1 MTYKIPKN
9 KILLEQEQK
18 NMVLSA
24 SDREV
29 VRIQK
34 ALGFVADYADA
45 GEKYNDSPED
55 AYSALYQ
62 IYREFQLN
70 KDEVGA
76 EIPEGTMFPEENRS
90 QEQFREELEKLW
102 RVMELHSLL
111 KEPEQ
116 EKEPEFADTYRKYQ
130 ADSKRYDDMLRE
142 KEAERINEPLQDLN
156 DNRTFMPIDKESPY
170 YEAVS
175 NTVYMELQDSWTELK
190 KRPSAGAAERNMEQL
205 LSAMQLHYLRR
216 SATGSMLP
224 MTQAEYEDIR
234 GLYDRC
240 VTDLNRFPNKE
251 KTKPEYKTLH
261 SLLVRNQKELNSLSP
276 DKALPPL
283 GDVLHGAKDP
293 VIHLQDTENH
303 TVGAQMSHRETVE
316 YIDENGKLRQGFFTP
331 EKKLGNWRK
340 DAAELLD
347 RYIKKYPQ
355 YETYF
360 EKIKNDKSIYDRIE
374 NAAANDENSRRKI
387 EVNQVLDSFQWVS
400 QKDKDWYGDF
410 RRVFNELG
418 KDITKP
424 RGNYLTLKSIGIHDG
439 DRLADRSSAMSDVAE
454 ALGFPDLLVKSRRV
468 TVKKGDKEIPGI
480 MMDEA
485 GPDTLDTD
493 NLLKLPKGHPF
504 FNLAVSE
511 FNNKELLSS
520 LADLQILDYLCANT
534 DRHAS
539 NFFLKMDFSD
549 PDLPKIR
556 GVQGIDNDNSFGAI
570 KEGPVYRLPS
580 TENLKVITGK
590 MAEAVK
596 NMTPE
601 KLEEILQPY
610 NFRKDQIRAA
620 QTRLKTLQGM
630 INEFEK
636 KGEFKISF
644 GGKLMNKKGTIF
656 VAGNDDDWSR
666 LNMDALIPPVRNQR
680 IATNIFYMADT
691 SREELKEYQERQR
704 EREELRKKLK
714 REPEDKVN
722 PVLNDKTLKKPIQ
735 YDAHGF
741 KEVDHKE
748 LEKMEAYRAEECEIL
763 RNARSLFDQHG
774 GQDWEHRTREYKTM
788 SRALNDYIRAY
799 EELGKVLRGEAEEK
813 KAIIDADEKKQPEKQ
828 QKNPEEMLKARYEA
842 LEKARKDLDQSITN
856 YDKKKHILFLKGD
869 SEERLIIA
877 RKLQKTIRKKP
888 ESVKAYE
895 SAVKLQGQQK
905 ETMAGKSDSQLAAY
919 LSEQIGSKMKLAL
932 KNNIKQLR
940 EDDPVHVQG
949 VKALQAHENLWN
961 YSQSVISEGMLSVKN
976 MDVKGTKDK
985 EKVKKQKTSIKLM
998 EYELRKKLTE
1008 KPDKKK
1014 IYEDMAAIR
1023 EYVGTLVKKEK
1034 SKMQAYDEEIRKTQ
1048 EKLKDETVEQA
1059 KITRHEQA
1067 KLEKKKEEAGERLK
1081 QNWELYG
1088 QIDDL
1093 MPPKNKKTAAMR
1105 EQIKDFL
1112 PEEKQ
1117 AIEEKPAK
1125 KEKQEKKAELTPR
1138 QIRDMLNKVYRNEL
1152 SIADQYQPEKKQEI
1166 SKKK

>member
-1 MTYKIPKN
+1 MRYKIPEN
-9 KILLEQEQK
+9 KIVLEQEQK

-34 ALGFVADYADA
+34 ALSFVADYADE
-45 GEKYNDSPED
+45 GERYNDSPED

-70 KDEVGA
+70 KNEAGK
-76 EIPEGTMFPEENRS
+76 EIPEETMFPEENRS
-90 QEQFREELEKLW
+90 PEQFREELEKLW

-111 KEPEQ
+111 KESEQ
-116 EKEPEFADTYRKYQ
+116 EKEPELVDTYRKYQ
-130 ADSKRYDDMLRE
+130 ADSKKYDDMLRE
-142 KEAERINEPLQDLN
+142 KEAEAINEPLQDLN
-156 DNRTFMPIDKESPY
+156 GSRTFMPIDQESPY
-170 YEAVS
+170 YEEVS
-175 NTVYMELQDSWTELK
+175 NTVYMELQDSWMELK
-190 KRPSAGAAERNMEQL
+190 KRPSAKAAEKNMEQL

-216 SATGSMLP
+216 STTGSMLP
-224 MTQAEYEDIR
+224 MTQAEYEGIR

-240 VTDLNRFPNKE
+240 VTDLNRFPDKE

-293 VIHLQDTENH
+293 VIYLQDTVIH
-303 TVGAQMSHRETVE
+303 TVGAKMSNRETVE

-331 EKKLGNWRK
+331 EKKQGDWRK

-347 RYIKKYPQ
+347 RYIKKFPQ

-374 NAAANDENSRRKI
+374 DAAANDENTRMNV

-400 QKDKDWYGDF
+400 QEDRDPYGEF
-410 RRVFNELG
+410 RQVFNALG
-418 KDITKP
+418 KDITNP

-556 GVQGIDNDNSFGAI
+556 GVQGIDNDNSFGNI
-570 KEGPVYRLPS
+570 TEGQVYRLAS
-580 TENLKVITGK
+580 AENLNVITGK

-610 NFRKDQIRAA
+610 KFPKDQIRAA
-620 QTRLKTLQGM
+620 QTRLKTLQDM

-636 KGEFKISF
+636 KGEFKIGY

-656 VAGNDDDWSR
+656 VAKNDDDWSR
-666 LNMDALIPPVRNQR
+666 LNMDALIPPVRNR
-680 IATNIFYMADT
+680 TIATNIFYMADT
-691 SREELKEYQERQR
+691 SREELKYYQKRQR
-704 EREELRKKLK
+704 EREEQRKQLN
-714 REPEDKVN
+714 REPEDKIN

-735 YDAHGF
+735 YDAHGL
-741 KEVDHKE
+741 KELDHKE
-748 LEKMEAYRAEECEIL
+748 LEKIEAHRAEECEIL
-763 RNARSLFDQHG
+763 RNARNLFDQHG

-788 SRALNDYIRAY
+788 SLALDDYIRAY
-799 EELGKVLRGEAEEK
+799 ENLGKALRGEAEEK
-813 KAIIDADEKKQPEKQ
+813 EAIIDADEKKQPEKQ
-828 QKNPEEMLKARYEA
+828 QKNPEAMLKARYEA
-842 LEKARKDLDQSITN
+842 LEEARKKLDQSITD
-856 YDKKKHILFLKGD
+856 YDKKKYILFLKGD

-895 SAVKLQGQQK
+895 SAVKLQGQHK

-1034 SKMQAYDEEIRKTQ
+1034 SKMQAYDEEIQKAQ
-1048 EKLKDETVEQA
+1048 EELKGENEEQA
-1059 KITRHEQA
+1059 KITRHKQA
-1067 KLEKKKEEAGERLK
+1067 KLERKREEAGERLK
-1081 QNWELYG
+1081 QSWELYG

-1093 MPPKNKKTAAMR
+1093 MPPENKKTAAMR

-1117 AIEEKPAK
+1117 EKQV
-1125 KEKQEKKAELTPR
+1125 KEAKQEKITPR
-1138 QIRDMLNKVYRNEL
+1138 LVRDMLNKVYRNEL
-1152 SIADQYQPEKKQEI
+1152 SIAGQYQPEKKQEI
-1166 SKKK
+1166 SKKQENSKKQ